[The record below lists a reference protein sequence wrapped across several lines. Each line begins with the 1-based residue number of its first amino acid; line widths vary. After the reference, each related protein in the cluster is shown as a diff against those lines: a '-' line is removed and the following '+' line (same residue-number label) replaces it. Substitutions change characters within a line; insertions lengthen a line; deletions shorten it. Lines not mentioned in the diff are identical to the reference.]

1 MSIPHRQP
9 RVTRALGVS
18 AIAFALG
25 CGGAVAQDS
34 GPIKIGVLAP
44 LTGPLATPG
53 KDMADAMKLFWE
65 QSKYQAGGR
74 KVELVIADT
83 TCNPDQA
90 LTQARR
96 VVHQDKVH
104 LIIGPLCGHEGPAVA
119 QVSKETGIPV
129 VMDPAG
135 ADNVTQTSRTPT
147 VIRTATSSSQIG
159 HPFGDYL
166 YKELGARNVTFIAQD
181 YTFGHE
187 VALGAVATFK
197 EAGGKVAKIIW
208 NPIGTKDYG
217 PTIASIE
224 PSSDAV
230 VAVVVGADRVRLFE
244 AWFNFGMDKKF
255 KIYGGYWMH
264 QDVLPQLDDRAIGM
278 IGNSLHYAA
287 GLDTPE
293 NNAFTAA
300 FATSYKRLPSWF
312 AESAYTAGLWTKT
325 AIDKIGGK
333 VEDKEAFLKAMRT
346 VEIKAPRGPVK
357 LDAYDNPIQNVYVS
371 KIQKIKHPVMGE
383 VMTNVPVKTYTGVS
397 QFWTWTPEEY
407 LKRGPYKR

>member
-9 RVTRALGVS
+9 RVTRALGAS
-18 AIAFALG
+18 AVAFALG

-224 PSSDAV
+224 PGSDAV

-293 NNAFTAA
+293 NKAFTDA
-300 FATSYKRLPSWF
+300 FAKKYKRLPSWF
-312 AESAYTAGLWTKT
+312 AESGYTAALWTKT

-397 QFWTWTPEEY
+397 QFWRWTPEEY